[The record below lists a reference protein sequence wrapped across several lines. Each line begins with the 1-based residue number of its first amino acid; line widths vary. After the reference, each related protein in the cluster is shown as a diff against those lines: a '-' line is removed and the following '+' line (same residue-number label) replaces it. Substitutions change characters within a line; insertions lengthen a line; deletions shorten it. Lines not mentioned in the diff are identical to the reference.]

1 MSNKTNVEDSNKDK
15 ETYQASEGNTNTE
28 KPLEVTIE
36 SEINKEKTDKIDS
49 KEFKCSKCEYMWKTR
64 IKFKKHVYTKHA
76 EHECKLWKLKLK
88 TAIES
93 LKYTA
98 QDHSSNII

>member
-1 MSNKTNVEDSNKDK
+1 METVVKELFLKVTCIEIELNNVKLNMSNKTNLEDSNKDK

-49 KEFKCSKCEYMWKTR
+49 KEFKCSKCEYM
-64 IKFKKHVYTKHA
+64 
-76 EHECKLWKLKLK
+76 
-88 TAIES
+88 
-93 LKYTA
+93 
-98 QDHSSNII
+98 